1 MKKFFYKRL
10 SELVKSRLFVMLGG
24 VVLLFSIIGARLFML
39 QILDGEE
46 YLQAA
51 KASIMQ
57 TLSIPA
63 SRGTIYDRYGRP
75 LATNQAAFSVKF
87 DDSVKLSLTNR
98 NKQLSDAVKTYLG
111 SGNDIS
117 DTLPITNSSSNRSFT
132 FSNEEDETKWKQSIG
147 RKLGNI
153 LTSYF

>member
-1 MKKFFYKRL
+1 
-10 SELVKSRLFVMLGG
+10 MLGG

-98 NKQLSDAVKTYLG
+98 NKQLSDAVKTYL
-111 SGNDIS
+111 
-117 DTLPITNSSSNRSFT
+117 
-132 FSNEEDETKWKQSIG
+132 
-147 RKLGNI
+147 
-153 LTSYF
+153 

>member
-46 YLQAA
+46 YQQAA

-98 NKQLSDAVKTYLG
+98 NKQLSDAVKTCLEAETISPIPFPLQIRLQTDLSPFQPKMTKQNG
-111 SGNDIS
+111 SS
-117 DTLPITNSSSNRSFT
+117 P
-132 FSNEEDETKWKQSIG
+132 
-147 RKLGNI
+147 
-153 LTSYF
+153 